1 MRLLVTGSR
10 GFIGSEIGRYA
21 AAAGH
26 TVLGVSRAS
35 QPGPGW
41 PGGHRCLDV
50 VDADLVPVVEDFR
63 PDAIVH
69 AAGPASVGDSFVA
82 PAASL
87 RAAVLG
93 WTNVLE
99 SLRRSGSPT
108 RAVLLSSAAVYGQPA
123 VLPVTEDEPCRP
135 LSPYG
140 YSKLVCELLAQQY
153 LQCFSVDTVVCRL
166 FSVVGPTQH
175 RLLAWEVY
183 RQLADPAHQVV
194 VLKGSAGSIRDYLH
208 VGDAAEA
215 IVALCHAIDPPTRVN
230 VASGRGSTVGE
241 VVTTLRAL
249 TGSMKDCTFL
259 MEQGPGDPD
268 MWQAEVSTLRRA
280 LGRWQ
285 PRELHEA
292 LADCV
297 AHWSKP

>member
-26 TVLGVSRAS
+26 VVLGLSRAS

-50 VDADLVPVVEDFR
+50 VDADLVPIIEDFR

-69 AAGPASVGDSFVA
+69 AAGPASVGDSFTA

-93 WTNVLE
+93 WTNVLD
-99 SLRRSGSPT
+99 SLRRSGLSS

-123 VLPVTEDEPCRP
+123 VLPVTEEEPCRP

-140 YSKLVCELLAQQY
+140 YSKLVCELLAEQY
-153 LQCFSVDTVVCRL
+153 LQCFSVEALVCRL
-166 FSVVGPTQH
+166 FSVVGPGQR
-175 RLLAWEVY
+175 RLLAWEVFS
-183 RQLADPAHQVV
+183 QFADPARDVV
-194 VLKGSAGSIRDYLH
+194 VLRGTAASVRDYLH

-215 IVALCHAIDPPTRVN
+215 IVALCQAVDPPARVN

-241 VVTTLRAL
+241 VVTTLREL
-249 TGSMKDCTFL
+249 TGSVKECTFL

-268 MWQAEVSTLRRA
+268 VWQADVSRLRHV

-285 PRELHEA
+285 PRDLRES

-297 AHWSKP
+297 THWSNL